1 MVFVA
6 YMKVDKGGS
15 TDQSIEYYISCM
27 DMSDE
32 HASGKSR
39 IRPVFSGDSRRLFCR
54 DVTGLECSRVM
65 EDDAENCGIESHV
78 RIMPIGAYFGDS
90 SYRTRS
96 SFHRRK
102 LTVDEDYDLIFDE
115 SQDAVD
121 FDKSTFNPKNLW
133 VATKVQKEFTAYHKG
148 SAEDA
153 ISNIQLLIE
162 KSIQKGKYYKLRRG
176 GHLFRWSGYLAILTP
191 DLRTVVRYRT
201 NHYERTPRQVVNGVK
216 SRLAKNVRLRG
227 PVPESIMLG
236 VIVDGTVSSTVNFGV
251 FVRISSDFDALIH
264 RSELVQLTESEGR
277 PLEIGEGVR
286 VEVII
291 VDHDRNRVGLR
302 LIQRNSLGI
311 S

>member
-121 FDKSTFNPKNLW
+121 FDKSTFNPKDLW

-162 KSIQKGKYYKLRRG
+162 KSIQKGKYYKLRWG
-176 GHLFRWSGYLAILTP
+176 GHLFTWSGYLAILTP

-236 VIVDGTVSSTVNFGV
+236 VIVDGTVSSNFNFGV

-302 LIQRNSLGI
+302 LIQRNSLGL

>member
-1 MVFVA
+1 MVFVV
-6 YMKVDKGGS
+6 YMKVNKGGS
-15 TDQSIEYYISCM
+15 TDQSIEYYLFCM

-32 HASGKSR
+32 HVSSESH
-39 IRPVFSGDSRRLFCR
+39 IRPVFSGDSRRMFCR
-54 DVTGLECSRVM
+54 DVTGLECSRVI

-78 RIMPIGAYFGDS
+78 RIVPIGAYFGDS

-115 SQDAVD
+115 SRVAVD
-121 FDKSTFNPKNLW
+121 FDKSTFNPKDLW

-153 ISNIQLLIE
+153 ISNIKLLIE
-162 KSIQKGKYYKLRRG
+162 MSIQKGPYYKLSRG
-176 GHLFRWSGYLAILTP
+176 SHLFTWGGYLAILTP
-191 DLRTVVRYRT
+191 DLQMVVRYRT
-201 NHYERTPRQVVNGVK
+201 KHYERTPRQFVNGVK
-216 SRLAKNVRLRG
+216 SRLAKKTQSRG
-227 PVPESIMLG
+227 PVPDSITLG
-236 VIVDGTVSSTVNFGV
+236 VIVDGTVSSTVPFGV
-251 FVRISSDFDALIH
+251 FVRISSDFDALLH

-286 VEVII
+286 VEVIS
-291 VDHDRNRVGLR
+291 VDHERNRVGLR
-302 LIQRNSLGI
+302 LIQRNNLGI